1 MSKSI
6 KGAKVEKQLSC
17 TFMLFSSDINGSAY
31 IPEISNAKEKSS
43 GDFAKTD
50 IAGEGYSDRNILGL

>member
-1 MSKSI
+1 MYI
-6 KGAKVEKQLSC
+6 DVPNV
-17 TFMLFSSDINGSAY
+17 TTY